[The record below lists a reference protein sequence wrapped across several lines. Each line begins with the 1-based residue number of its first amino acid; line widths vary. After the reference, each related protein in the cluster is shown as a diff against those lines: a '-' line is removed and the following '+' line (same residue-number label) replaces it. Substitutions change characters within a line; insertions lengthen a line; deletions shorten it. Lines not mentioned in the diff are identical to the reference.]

1 MSLHI
6 PAQRSIRHAGESD
19 HEPASRLTR
28 LLIDLVSDIPQT
40 AEHHNPGPNERA
52 RAIAGAAS
60 NRAAIMAGTLALPP
74 GFFGWV
80 TLAPELYAIWRIQA
94 QMVADI
100 AGVYGVSATL
110 RREQMMYCLFRHATA
125 QAVRDLAVRVGG
137 RILIQ
142 EVPLRILDRIATRIG
157 ISASRRLVGRGL
169 ARWIPVAGAC
179 GVGLYARYDTNQ
191 VARTAI
197 ALFADVADTEAAVEP
212 PEAEA

>member
-6 PAQRSIRHAGESD
+6 PAQRGVRRVMKSD
-19 HEPASRLTR
+19 DEPASRFSR
-28 LLIDLVSDIPQT
+28 FLIDLVSDIPQT
-40 AEHHNPGPNERA
+40 AEHLNPGPNERA
-52 RAIAGAAS
+52 RAIAAASS

-74 GFFGWV
+74 GAFGWV
-80 TLAPELYAIWRIQA
+80 TLAPELYTIWRIQA

-110 RREQMMYCLFRHATA
+110 GREQMMYCLFRHATA

-157 ISASRRLVGRGL
+157 ISASRRLVGPPLPCSPMSLTKRPQWKLPTRGPDM
-169 ARWIPVAGAC
+169 AMRAPGTST
-179 GVGLYARYDTNQ
+179 RND
-191 VARTAI
+191 
-197 ALFADVADTEAAVEP
+197 
-212 PEAEA
+212 